1 MEHIDN
7 LKKSLDEWAK
17 SVRLTT
23 HQELAKATFL
33 AMLKTNPIVSSFSI
47 WLLVISGAAATLI
60 ISNIADI
67 TTIVSETSIK
77 SALFILIMSAISGF
91 LVKGVSLY
99 IDVFIQMNENINE
112 LFEKILRNHDTE
124 EEKIEEVAGTL
135 TVPPDMQIDLNAVL
149 KEFAEPFP
157 AWYRKK
163 IYKAA
168 EETAKDVLWGHKR
181 YAKLLFGMGLAV
193 GSQMVLFLLFVF
205 VIAVSI

>member
-7 LKKSLDEWAK
+7 FKKSLDEWAK

-77 SALFILIMSAISGF
+77 SALFILIMSAIAGI

-99 IDVFIQMNENINE
+99 IDVFIQMNKNINE
-112 LFEKILRNHDTE
+112 PFEKILRNHDSQE
-124 EEKIEEVAGTL
+124 EGIKEVAGTL
-135 TVPPDMQIDLNAVL
+135 TDPPDTQIDFNVLL
-149 KEFAEPFP
+149 KEFSEPFP

-168 EETAKDVLWGHKR
+168 EETAKDALWIHKR
-181 YAKLLFGMGLAV
+181 YVKLLFGMGLAV
-193 GSQMVLFLLFVF
+193 GSQVVLFLLFVF